1 MERSRSWFIALYGS
15 VFASLFGIVFLIMV
29 LYRWHGYQYFPDW
42 NSFVVGF
49 GTSLSGSG
57 YTDFVNSFGTAFN
70 WLSDLLQ
77 NLLTLGKFGNSGWLM
92 GVMSAF
98 SLLLGGGPI
107 MLLSMAMLVVGGL
120 YITFLTVP
128 LVASVA
134 YIIGVSVTDSF
145 IAGTQ
150 PILSYYDGV
159 GYPPMED
166 WSFVTV
172 PVARFFA

>member
-1 MERSRSWFIALYGS
+1 MEKSRSWFIALYGS

-42 NSFVVGF
+42 NSFVIGY
-49 GTSLSGSG
+49 GTSLTGSG
-57 YTDFVNSFGTAFN
+57 YSSFVQGLGGAFH
-70 WLSDLLQ
+70 WLSKLLQ
-77 NLLTLGKFGNSGWLM
+77 NILTFGKFGNATWFYGLWSG
-92 GVMSAF
+92 F
-98 SLLLGGGPI
+98 SILTGGGPI
-107 MLLSMAMLVVGGL
+107 FFISICMLAVGGL
-120 YITFLTVP
+120 YIAALTVP

-134 YIIGVSVTDSF
+134 FVVGVSVTDNF

-150 PILSYYDGV
+150 PILSYYSGV

-172 PVARFFA
+172 PVAMIFP